1 MTPSHLLIVA
11 VALVAI
17 WSMFE
22 GAERDLFALLDD
34 PAPTWVP
41 VRCAWIS
48 ARVAAALLLVVV
60 CMWGVLSVW
69 GAA

>member
-1 MTPSHLLIVA
+1 MSAVVA
-11 VALVAI
+11 SAVVGLSI
-17 WSMFE
+17 WSLFE
-22 GAERDLFALLDD
+22 GAERDLYALLDD

>member
-34 PAPTWVP
+34 PAPARAPLTTLWV
-41 VRCAWIS
+41 S
-48 ARVAAALLLVVV
+48 ARVVSALFLTIVI
-60 CMWGVLSVW
+60 VLW
-69 GAA
+69 ILRGGA